1 MKKNKNHKFKNQL
14 NPSILITVT
23 IGLIICILG
32 YGVYLLM
39 SNNKNILID
48 SSKEIVYTGYENK
61 DYDKVVPTLN
71 MKGLSTEV
79 NNSIKDFVSPYIDE
93 PTNIIN
99 YHYQINGNILSLFIN
114 IEDYAIEGS
123 ADVHYKSFIINLKK
137 AKLLTNEEVLKIF
150 DIDADVLKTNLDKQF
165 KAYYEDE
172 IANQIISSSVSY
184 EEYLKAHE
192 ITDFLN
198 EMYYDIKDGKLNVYL
213 DYNEWTNLET
223 ENYFVGIGHVFEVE

>member
-1 MKKNKNHKFKNQL
+1 MPLSVQNKALQ
-14 NPSILITVT
+14 PAVIL
-23 IGLIICILG
+23 
-32 YGVYLLM
+32 
-39 SNNKNILID
+39 
-48 SSKEIVYTGYENK
+48 
-61 DYDKVVPTLN
+61 
-71 MKGLSTEV
+71 TEV
-79 NNSIKDFVSPYIDE
+79 RPF
-93 PTNIIN
+93 
-99 YHYQINGNILSLFIN
+99 GFASLPFGKFALI
-114 IEDYAIEGS
+114 YTY
-123 ADVHYKSFIINLKK
+123 YKSFIINLKK